1 MNNVKLRKSEIF
13 IFKMMDLLLKSSKL
27 LSKYKIFPRYLY
39 LNIKKSKDNNI
50 MRWLEKAFKF
60 SISTLEQNEDINE
73 SKVNKIWICWLQ
85 GEDNAPDIVK
95 KCIENIRI
103 YNSSKFEVEII
114 TWGNYKNY
122 VQIPGH
128 IHIKTEQG
136 LISKTHFSDILRFAL
151 LAEHGGLWIDST
163 YLTLKPLPDY
173 IHDASFF
180 TLAGNSENSNE
191 FVPVGRWSGN
201 FLKFPKNSEYAAFI
215 RDIFYSYWE
224 ENDKLID
231 YFLIDYL
238 ILLTYASFAQFKR
251 EIDELP
257 NYGENSFLMSKIL
270 FNRLNEMDDLKI
282 KNDKVKIYKM
292 SYKNIEQ
299 FIHRS
304 EGTYYEKYIK

>member
-1 MNNVKLRKSEIF
+1 MNNVKLTKSELF

-27 LSKYKIFPRYLY
+27 LSRYKIFPRYVY
-39 LNIKKSKDNNI
+39 HSIKKIKDKNI
-50 MRWLEKAFKF
+50 MRWLDKAFK
-60 SISTLEQNEDINE
+60 SSTSTVKQYQGK

-95 KCIENIRI
+95 KCIENIRVH
-103 YNSSKFEVEII
+103 NSEKFEIYII
-114 TWGNYKNY
+114 TWDNYKEY
-122 VQIPGH
+122 VKIPKH

-173 IHDASFF
+173 INEASFF
-180 TLAGNSENSNE
+180 TLAGNSENTNE
-191 FVPVGRWSGN
+191 FVPAGRWSGN

-215 RDIFYSYWE
+215 RDMFYDYWK
-224 ENDKLID
+224 ENDTLID

-238 ILLTYASFAQFKR
+238 ILLTYVSFEQFQR
-251 EIDELP
+251 EIDDLP
-257 NYGENSFLMSKIL
+257 KFGENSFLMSKII
-270 FNRLNEMDDLKI
+270 FNKLNEIDDLKI
-282 KNDKVKIYKM
+282 EKDKIKIFKM
-292 SYKNIEQ
+292 SYKNIEH